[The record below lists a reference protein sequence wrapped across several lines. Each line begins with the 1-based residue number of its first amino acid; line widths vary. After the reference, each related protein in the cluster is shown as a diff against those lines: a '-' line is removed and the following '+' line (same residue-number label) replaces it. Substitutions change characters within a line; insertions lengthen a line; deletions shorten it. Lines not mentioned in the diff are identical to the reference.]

1 MVIKQAED
9 GLVWEVVNI
18 YGPAHGDKKLEFLQA
33 LQDKMHNAQFPI
45 ILRGDFNL
53 VTRVEENSN
62 GSVNPSLYGGFQ

>member
-18 YGPAHGDKKLEFLQA
+18 HGPAHGNKKLEFLQA

-45 ILRGDFNL
+45 ILRGI
-53 VTRVEENSN
+53 SIW
-62 GSVNPSLYGGFQ
+62 